1 MVNQI
6 ADPEI
11 LDTDQTLRL
20 WRGFGNGLELAY
32 RSEEGASQGKSVAA
46 NWMFGL
52 FFFDFFLVNDY
63 LVTGASFP
71 YYVIGRLGICTP
83 MCIALALLIRKGNKN
98 CDIFASGLPV
108 VAAATLS
115 VLLLIGHGEYRSDYL
130 FGNILLM
137 VSGVTVNRARFRWA
151 AASIGLQCVCFQII
165 VQFSDVLSREG
176 SNVANLYCLSAAS
189 IALLS
194 SATLDRGNRRAFLLR
209 LRVSRLN
216 RELEDMTLKD
226 PLTGLGNR
234 RCLDTAAAGLW
245 ADGGGQPRQVG
256 FILLDVDR
264 FKLFNDSYG
273 HPAGDLCLQTI
284 ARCVERNIR
293 QASDMVIRFGGE
305 ELVVFMPDTDMQA
318 GLMVAERIRRAIV
331 REGIAH
337 PALGVGAVVTAS
349 LGVAS
354 SLTTSCTSDQLVT
367 WADNALY
374 EAKNNGRNRVW
385 PTPAEALTMEL
396 VD

>member
-1 MVNQI
+1 
-6 ADPEI
+6 
-11 LDTDQTLRL
+11 
-20 WRGFGNGLELAY
+20 
-32 RSEEGASQGKSVAA
+32 
-46 NWMFGL
+46 
-52 FFFDFFLVNDY
+52 
-63 LVTGASFP
+63 
-71 YYVIGRLGICTP
+71 
-83 MCIALALLIRKGNKN
+83 
-98 CDIFASGLPV
+98 
-108 VAAATLS
+108 
-115 VLLLIGHGEYRSDYL
+115 
-130 FGNILLM
+130 
-137 VSGVTVNRARFRWA
+137 
-151 AASIGLQCVCFQII
+151 
-165 VQFSDVLSREG
+165 
-176 SNVANLYCLSAAS
+176 
-189 IALLS
+189 
-194 SATLDRGNRRAFLLR
+194 
-209 LRVSRLN
+209 
-216 RELEDMTLKD
+216 MTLKD

-245 ADGGGQPRQVG
+245 ADGGGRPRQVG

-273 HPAGDLCLQTI
+273 HPAGDLCLQAI

-318 GLMVAERIRRAIV
+318 ALMVAERIRRAIV

-354 SLTTSCTSDQLVT
+354 SLTTSCTSEQLVT

-385 PTPAEALTMEL
+385 PTPTEALTMEL